1 MQPPPVFAVR
11 SPGSGTG
18 AVGEE
23 QSQEIRA
30 AAVPGLS
37 GVRGACAL
45 AFPSPNPQ
53 GAAIRTHHPD
63 CQSDQHLGQRPPSD
77 WTCPFSPSLSSGAVG
92 SASPAGASQWRADEQ
107 RVLRTTP
114 QPGLLA
120 GCGHSSGTPPAGG
133 HWEKLARLQVW
144 PLTRG
149 SSRRQFLELFTE
161 DLPGPR
167 SRVHHCP
174 SNRRSIIQS
183 NN

>member
-18 AVGEE
+18 AVGEG

-53 GAAIRTHHPD
+53 GAAICTHHPD

-120 GCGHSSGTPPAGG
+120 GCGHSRVAPLQLGGTGRSWLDCKSGPWLVGPAGD
-133 HWEKLARLQVW
+133 
-144 PLTRG
+144 
-149 SSRRQFLELFTE
+149 SSLSFSQRTCLG
-161 DLPGPR
+161 PGP
-167 SRVHHCP
+167 VFITVLQTLHH
-174 SNRRSIIQS
+174 SVK
-183 NN
+183 

>member
-1 MQPPPVFAVR
+1 MLGPQNFLEVCAASTHVCCEVTR
-11 SPGSGTG
+11 LRHWGR
-18 AVGEE
+18 GEE

-45 AFPSPNPQ
+45 AFPSPNPK
-53 GAAIRTHHPD
+53 GAAILTHHPD
-63 CQSDQHLGQRPPSD
+63 CQSDQHLGQRPPSG

-120 GCGHSSGTPPAGG
+120 CCGHSRMAPLQLGGTGRSWLDCKSGP
-133 HWEKLARLQVW
+133 
-144 PLTRG
+144 
-149 SSRRQFLELFTE
+149 
-161 DLPGPR
+161 
-167 SRVHHCP
+167 
-174 SNRRSIIQS
+174 
-183 NN
+183 